1 MPPDDQTAVID
12 FLADPATHGGATVE
26 RIDTHAAVV
35 FLVESRAYKLKRA
48 VRYPYLDFSTR
59 DRRRAACDVELRLNR
74 RTAPAIYE
82 AVVDVVRRA
91 DGGLALGGPGEVVDA
106 VLVMRRFDGDGL
118 FDRLAVAGRLT
129 PDHMRALADHIAAFH
144 ATAEP
149 SPGGGASAMRAIV
162 LQNLEEMR
170 GRVGILDPHRVDNLS
185 RRSIEAL
192 DRHAALM
199 DARVAGGLIRHG
211 HGDLHLANI
220 VLLDGQPTLFDCLEF
235 DDALATVDVLYDL
248 AFLLMDLE
256 HRGLRPLANVAFN
269 RYLDGGC
276 GLDGLALL
284 PLFLSVRASIR
295 AKIAAAASGLQ
306 GDDSAA
312 TGKRAEAASYLDLA
326 VALLEPTPPRLLA
339 VGGLSGSGKSTVAR
353 ALAPD
358 TGAAP
363 GALVLRS
370 DVIRKTLF
378 GVAPETAL
386 PEDAY
391 TPAVTERVYA
401 TIVQRASVA
410 LQAGHSVIADAVYAR
425 VEERD
430 AIAEAAGRCGVPFTG
445 LWLAAPATERAGRV
459 SGRGPDAS
467 DATVA
472 VAVRQE
478 SYELGPMAWQR
489 IDADQSVEAVLR
501 CACEALT

>member
-12 FLADPATHGGATVE
+12 FLADPATHDGAPVE

-48 VRYPYLDFSTR
+48 VRYPYLDFSTL

-82 AVVDVVRRA
+82 AVVDIMRRA
-91 DGGLALGGPGEVVDA
+91 DGRLTLGGPGEAVDA

-129 PDHMRALADHIAAFH
+129 NGHMRALADHIAAFH
-144 ATAEP
+144 AAETP
-149 SPGGGASAMRAIV
+149 CPGGGAAAMRAIV

-170 GRVGILDPHRVDNLS
+170 CRSGILDPEIVERLS
-185 RRSIEAL
+185 RLSATAL
-192 DRHAALM
+192 DRRATLIDDRAA
-199 DARVAGGLIRHG
+199 AGFVRHG

-220 VLLDGQPTLFDCLEF
+220 VLLDGQPTLFDCIEF

-256 HRGLRPLANVAFN
+256 HRGLRPLANVALN

-276 GLDGLALL
+276 GLDGLALM

-295 AKIAAAASGLQ
+295 AKIAAAAAGLQ
-306 GDDSAA
+306 PDESVAA
-312 TGKRAEAASYLDLA
+312 GKRTEAASYLALA
-326 VALLEPTPPRLLA
+326 VALLEPPSPRLVA

-358 TGAAP
+358 AGAAP

-386 PEDAY
+386 PEEAY

-401 TIVQRASVA
+401 TIERRATVA
-410 LQAGHSVIADAVYAR
+410 LEAGHSVVADAVYAR
-425 VEERD
+425 PEERD
-430 AIAEAAGRCGVPFTG
+430 AIADAAGRCGVPFTG
-445 LWLAAPATERAGRV
+445 LWLTAQATARADRVGGR
-459 SGRGPDAS
+459 RADAS

-472 VAVRQE
+472 VAIRQE
-478 SYELGPMAWQR
+478 SYDLGSMAWRR

-501 CACEALT
+501 CAREALI